1 MYHPRPLPR
10 EVDII
15 SLLLGYLYSMCN
27 PVLYGL
33 RSDASNGDFLRD
45 LSPRFIPDGS
55 GPANI
60 MQELET
66 ERNKN
71 ALSHNLET
79 GSCPDLQRTLPRD
92 SSVDICEC
100 KEERPEYVE
109 TFKL

>member
-1 MYHPRPLPR
+1 
-10 EVDII
+10 
-15 SLLLGYLYSMCN
+15 MCN